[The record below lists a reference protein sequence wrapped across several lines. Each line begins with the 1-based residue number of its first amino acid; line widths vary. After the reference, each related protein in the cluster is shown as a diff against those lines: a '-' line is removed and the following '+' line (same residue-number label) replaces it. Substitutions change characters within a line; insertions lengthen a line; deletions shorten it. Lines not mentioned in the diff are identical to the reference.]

1 MNDTSRPIETKL
13 VGVNMGENM
22 EQILKIYVF
31 RGYRKNEKKSD

>member
-22 EQILKIYVF
+22 EQILKICVQ
-31 RGYRKNEKKSD
+31 RIQEK